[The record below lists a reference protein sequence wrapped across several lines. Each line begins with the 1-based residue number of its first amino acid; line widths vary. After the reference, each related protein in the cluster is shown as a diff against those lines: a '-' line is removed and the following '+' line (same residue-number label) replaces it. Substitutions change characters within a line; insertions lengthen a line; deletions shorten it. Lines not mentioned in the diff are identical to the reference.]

1 VRLTSLGIHP
11 HFARYEIE
19 KIDHEAGYDS
29 LLTAQ
34 IFIKLSAQLGS
45 GSQVRSAGSLSN
57 ISLMATQHGLNNRFS
72 HLQVEETS
80 NGLASPFVV
89 EESERNDGVLGEQ
102 SHAEEIRLA
111 EKGLLIPRPNFQF
124 WRVYG
129 NNLRVFGTKERVCRI
144 GENAA

>member
-1 VRLTSLGIHP
+1 MRLTSLGIHP

-45 GSQVRSAGSLSN
+45 GSQVRSAGSPSN
-57 ISLMATQHGLNNRFS
+57 TALMEAHGLNNRFS

-80 NGLASPFVV
+80 NGLASPLVV
-89 EESERNDGVLGEQ
+89 DESERSDGVLGEQ

-111 EKGLLIPRPNFQF
+111 KKRLLIPRPNFQF

-129 NNLRVFGTKERVCRI
+129 NHLRVFGTKESVCRV
-144 GENAA
+144 GKNAA